1 MGKALI
7 AGLVGVL
14 AVIVSF
20 ALWRATTSLRAD
32 ARTARGGPEPSPVGS
47 GPKGPEPTTGSDAGP
62 LRGASTLATSAIPSL
77 PGPSPTAPAHPPAP
91 SRPASAADPDE
102 ARLMGR
108 LRSIKDQDP
117 AATVTLAREGNRR
130 FPDSPDAP
138 ERTSILVH
146 ALAADEKR
154 SEARG
159 EAEQMVNHFPDSPWV
174 REVEVFSGAHRH
186 RNIRVSDAGLIEYQ

>member
-1 MGKALI
+1 VA
-7 AGLVGVL
+7 VL

-20 ALWRATTSLRAD
+20 AVWRATASLRAG
-32 ARTARGGPEPSPVGS
+32 AHTERGGAEASPAASGRQGPAAPEAR
-47 GPKGPEPTTGSDAGP
+47 TTGSDSGP
-62 LRGASTLATSAIPSL
+62 PLPGASAIAAGTLPTP
-77 PGPSPTAPAHPPAP
+77 PGPDPPAER
-91 SRPASAADPDE
+91 RPASAADPDE

-117 AATVTLAREGNRR
+117 AAAVALAREGNRR

-186 RNIRVSDAGLIEYQ
+186 RNLLVNDAGLLEYQ

>member
-1 MGKALI
+1 MAL
-7 AGLVGVL
+7 L

-20 ALWRATTSLRAD
+20 AVWRATASLRAGP
-32 ARTARGGPEPSPVGS
+32 RTERGGPDTSPAATGRQ
-47 GPKGPEPTTGSDAGP
+47 GPAGPEATTTGSDAGP
-62 LRGASTLATSAIPSL
+62 PSPGASAIAAGTLPTP
-77 PGPSPTAPAHPPAP
+77 PGPAHPPAP
-91 SRPASAADPDE
+91 GRPASVADPDE

-108 LRSIKDQDP
+108 LRRIKDQDP
-117 AATVTLAREGNRR
+117 AAAVILAREGNRL

-186 RNIRVSDAGLIEYQ
+186 RNLRVNDAGLLEYQ